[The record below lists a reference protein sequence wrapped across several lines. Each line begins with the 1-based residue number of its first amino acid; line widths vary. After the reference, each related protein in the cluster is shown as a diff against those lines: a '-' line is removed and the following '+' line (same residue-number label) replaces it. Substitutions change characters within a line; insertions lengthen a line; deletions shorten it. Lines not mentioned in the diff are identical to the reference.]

1 MASWKNRN
9 AMEAI
14 LSHIVYLLNVTV
26 RASTCTVMEMELLFS
41 PKLANL
47 TQKENLKLQVSKLK
61 EEGFREIF
69 FPLIY

>member
-47 TQKENLKLQVSKLK
+47 TQKENLKPKLK
-61 EEGFREIF
+61 EESGSGKF
-69 FPLIY
+69 FSL

>member
-14 LSHIVYLLNVTV
+14 LSHIVYLLNITV
-26 RASTCTVMEMELLFS
+26 RASTCTAMEMELLFS

-61 EEGFREIF
+61 EESGSGKF
-69 FPLIY
+69 FSL